1 MGMILA
7 VRQDA
12 GGADRIAL
20 SLRKDAKLLIPFWP
34 RNFKSCGGN
43 GLAPLLFVAL

>member
-12 GGADRIAL
+12 GGADSIAL
-20 SLRKDAKLLIPFWP
+20 LLRKVAKLPIPFGS
-34 RNFKSCGGN
+34 RNFRSCGGS
-43 GLAPLLFVAL
+43 GLAPLLFFAL